1 MSAGAL
7 SGLIP
12 MPFILDRLGRKPC
25 LIIGAFFML
34 LGIALQSAAV
44 NFAMFIAARWILG
57 FGDILVICTAPL
69 LIAEIAPVQDRA
81 ILVTIAGANYQSGAF
96 IAAWTTYGTLQIK
109 VGYPSPFESAFF
121 SRLSYISNHITRV
134 IGLGELPVSFRVFSP
149 YS

>member
-96 IAAWTTYGTLQIK
+96 IAAWTTYGTLQIQ
-109 VGYPSPFESAFF
+109 VSYPSPPEIAFF
-121 SRLSYISNHITRV
+121 SRSSYISNHIIRV

>member
-25 LIIGAFFML
+25 LVIGAFFML

-96 IAAWTTYGTLQIK
+96 IAAWTTYGTLQIQ
-109 VGYPSPFESAFF
+109 VSHPFLLI
-121 SRLSYISNHITRV
+121 RLSICLDRLSNRIIRV
-134 IGLGELPVSFRVFSP
+134 IGPGELPVSFKVSSP
-149 YS
+149 YL

>member
-25 LIIGAFFML
+25 LMIGAFFMI

-81 ILVTIAGANYQSGAF
+81 ILVTISGANYQSGAF
-96 IAAWTTYGTLQIK
+96 IAAWATYGTLQIK
-109 VGYPSPFESAFF
+109 VSNSIPSNLAFSSLESCF
-121 SRLSYISNHITRV
+121 
-134 IGLGELPVSFRVFSP
+134 
-149 YS
+149 